1 MAILDQ
7 IDVIEGKEEYVYRTT
22 TEEDVRNFF
31 EHRGCQ
37 RKLFD
42 KKDKVVLDINFGY
55 DNGGLIERFQDRG
68 KKMFEH
74 YKIGHEIRYWR
85 SRAKTQHRE
94 ISEVGCYDKCCTNE
108 YTEKREEKLLER
120 RALIDQQMNEMERQT
135 TRERNTWIP
144 LSAFVSFDTERDY
157 VTALQDMKFSVPKR
171 LFHFIR

>member
-1 MAILDQ
+1 MLLLLLYTLNDSSIQGSPSSKSSNDSQSPRNPNKLPTPSKSQTNQPNQPTNQPTDQ
-7 IDVIEGKEEYVYRTT
+7 PT
-22 TEEDVRNFF
+22 N
-31 EHRGCQ
+31 Q
-37 RKLFD
+37 
-42 KKDKVVLDINFGY
+42 
-55 DNGGLIERFQDRG
+55 
-68 KKMFEH
+68 H

-108 YTEKREEKLLER
+108 YTEKRQEKLLEK
-120 RALIDQQMNEMERQT
+120 RALIEQQMNEMERQT

-157 VTALQDMKFSVPKR
+157 QTALQDMKFSVPKR